1 MVRWDR
7 MENFCEKE
15 VNEAEGGDNVED
27 TSGNKLSG
35 KRRRQ

>member
-1 MVRWDR
+1 MIRR
-7 MENFCEKE
+7 QRKENKCEEE

-27 TSGNKLSG
+27 TRGNKLSG